1 MHGTLYLHHLNNQL
15 FVTRFLIILLLLS
28 VSFSCG
34 LFEEDQSV
42 KPYTAPQ
49 PLSISEEKKK
59 EYNAILQHY
68 FDSTLLSPSLGFSGG
83 ILVAK
88 GGTILFEHYQGY
100 EDYPGRTKPLTSSSS
115 LHIASSTKPFTA
127 IAILT
132 LVQEKKLALT
142 DSLSRFFPS
151 LPYPGLTIRDLL
163 SHRSGLPNY
172 LYFMEEVIKNNNGQT
187 TREKQRMVSNQDV
200 LNTLISA
207 RPPAHAAPNTRFEY
221 CNTNYVLL
229 ALLIEKISGMSFP
242 VYMKKYFFDRLSMHN
257 TFVYQPQDSLR
268 STPSYQPNGARW
280 SLDYLDQTYGDKN
293 IYSTPQDL
301 LKWDQALYTDQLIDT
316 SLLQQAF
323 SGYSF
328 ERAGTHNY
336 GLGFRLSLL
345 PNGKKIVYHFGRWHG
360 NNAAFTRLLNEKVVI
375 IIIGN
380 RFNRSIYSA
389 AHNSYDLFGSYFKR
403 DAEEEDP

>member
-1 MHGTLYLHHLNNQL
+1 
-15 FVTRFLIILLLLS
+15 
-28 VSFSCG
+28 
-34 LFEEDQSV
+34 
-42 KPYTAPQ
+42 
-49 PLSISEEKKK
+49 
-59 EYNAILQHY
+59 
-68 FDSTLLSPSLGFSGG
+68 
-83 ILVAK
+83 
-88 GGTILFEHYQGY
+88 
-100 EDYPGRTKPLTSSSS
+100 
-115 LHIASSTKPFTA
+115 
-127 IAILT
+127 
-132 LVQEKKLALT
+132 
-142 DSLSRFFPS
+142 
-151 LPYPGLTIRDLL
+151 
-163 SHRSGLPNY
+163 
-172 LYFMEEVIKNNNGQT
+172 MEEVIKDNNGET